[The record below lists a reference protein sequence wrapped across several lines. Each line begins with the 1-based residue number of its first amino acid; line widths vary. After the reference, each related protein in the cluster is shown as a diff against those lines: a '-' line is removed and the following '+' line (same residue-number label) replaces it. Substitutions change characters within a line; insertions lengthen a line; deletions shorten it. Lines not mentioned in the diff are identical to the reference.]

1 MRGVNGLRVD
11 VRDSGVWQK
20 TLTIEVPAEE
30 LDADFEA
37 VIEDYRRKASIPGFR
52 KGKVPRSVLEL
63 QFGHSLEHD
72 VLERAVKRSYESAVR
87 ESQLVPISYPEIEKI
102 SFDRG
107 KPLTFEAR
115 VEIKPEVTPR
125 NYEGLELPSRD
136 TDVPDEAV
144 EKALEDLRQRAAE
157 WVDADRP
164 ARAEDALLVDYA
176 RLSAKGKPVR
186 RSAQK
191 DALIELSASG
201 LLPEFQTH
209 LVGRKAG
216 DHVTFDVG
224 YPADFGNED
233 LRGRTVTFAV
243 QVKAVR
249 ERRVREL
256 NDQLA
261 VEVAGMRDLAELRA
275 RIRLNM
281 EGEARLALQR
291 EQDEALADQL
301 VEKNPFELPESMIN
315 EYLEDL
321 LQRLNREG
329 RELSEED
336 AERFRSEYRPHAEKR
351 LKRDLLLDA
360 LARVEDVQVT
370 EEEVDQAM
378 RAAAQGELNEAEI
391 ERLLRHE
398 GQRERVRSHLSERKT
413 MALLRERARPRS
425 LIVTS

>member
-1 MRGVNGLRVD
+1 M
-11 VRDSGVWQK
+11 
-20 TLTIEVPAEE
+20 
-30 LDADFEA
+30 
-37 VIEDYRRKASIPGFR
+37 
-52 KGKVPRSVLEL
+52 
-63 QFGHSLEHD
+63 
-72 VLERAVKRSYESAVR
+72 
-87 ESQLVPISYPEIEKI
+87 
-102 SFDRG
+102 
-107 KPLTFEAR
+107 
-115 VEIKPEVTPR
+115 
-125 NYEGLELPSRD
+125 
-136 TDVPDEAV
+136 
-144 EKALEDLRQRAAE
+144 
-157 WVDADRP
+157 
-164 ARAEDALLVDYA
+164 DYA

-186 RSAQK
+186 RSEQK

-301 VEKNPFELPESMIN
+301 VEKNP
-315 EYLEDL
+315 
-321 LQRLNREG
+321 
-329 RELSEED
+329 
-336 AERFRSEYRPHAEKR
+336 
-351 LKRDLLLDA
+351 
-360 LARVEDVQVT
+360 V
-370 EEEVDQAM
+370 
-378 RAAAQGELNEAEI
+378 RAAGI
-391 ERLLRHE
+391 DD
-398 GQRERVRSHLSERKT
+398 QRVSR
-413 MALLRERARPRS
+413 RPPAASKPRGAGAFGGGGGA
-425 LIVTS
+425 VP

>member
-1 MRGVNGLRVD
+1 MKVD

-20 TLTIEVPAEE
+20 TLTIEVPADE

-52 KGKVPRSVLEL
+52 KGKVPRNVLEQ

-87 ESQLVPISYPEIEKI
+87 ESRLEPISYPEIERI

-107 KPLTFEAR
+107 KPLTYEAK
-115 VEIKPEVTPR
+115 VEVKPDVTPK

-136 TDVPDEAV
+136 TEVPDEAV
-144 EKALEDLRQRAAE
+144 EKALEDLRERAAQ
-157 WVDADRP
+157 WVDVDRP
-164 ARAEDALLVDYA
+164 AQAEDALLVDYA
-176 RLSAKGKPVR
+176 RLNAKGKPVR
-186 RSAQK
+186 RSEQK
-191 DALIELSASG
+191 DAQIELSASG
-201 LLPEFQTH
+201 LLPEFKTH

-216 DHVTFDVG
+216 DRVTFDVA
-224 YPADFGNED
+224 YPADFGNEE
-233 LRGRTVTFAV
+233 LRGRAVTFAV
-243 QVKAVR
+243 EVKAVR

-281 EGEARLALQR
+281 EGESRLALQR

-301 VEKNPFELPESMIN
+301 VEKNPFELPESMVN

-329 RELSEED
+329 RELSDEE
-336 AERFRSEYRPHAEKR
+336 AERFRGEYRPHAEKR

-360 LARVEDVQVT
+360 LARVENVQVT
-370 EEEVDQAM
+370 EEEIDQAM
-378 RAAAQGELNEAEI
+378 RAAAQGELNEAET

-398 GQRERVRSHLSERKT
+398 GQRDRVRAHLSERKA

-425 LIVTS
+425 LIVTP

>member
-1 MRGVNGLRVD
+1 LRVD

-87 ESQLVPISYPEIEKI
+87 EVKLEPISFPEIDKI
-102 SFDRG
+102 TFDKG
-107 KPLTFEAR
+107 KPLSYEAK
-115 VEIKPEVTPR
+115 VEIRPDVTPK
-125 NYEGLELPSRD
+125 NYEGLELPTRD
-136 TDVPDEAV
+136 TEVPDEAV
-144 EKALEDLRQRAAE
+144 DKALEDLRERAAQ
-157 WVDADRP
+157 WIDVDRP
-164 ARAEDALLVDYA
+164 ANEGDALLVDYA
-176 RLSAKGKPVR
+176 RLNAKGKPVR
-186 RSAQK
+186 RTEQK
-191 DALIELSASG
+191 DAQIELSASG
-201 LLPEFQTH
+201 LLPEFKEH

-216 DHVTFDVG
+216 DHVTFDVQ
-224 YPADFGNED
+224 YPQEFGNEE

-243 QVKAVR
+243 QVKGVR
-249 ERRVREL
+249 ERRPREL

-281 EGEARLALQR
+281 EGESRLALQR
-291 EQDEALADQL
+291 EQDEALASQL
-301 VEKNPFELPESMIN
+301 VEKNPFELPESMVA

-329 RELSEED
+329 RELTAEET
-336 AERFRSEYRPHAEKR
+336 ERFRGEYRPHAEKR

-360 LARVEDVQVT
+360 LARVENIQVAD
-370 EEEVDQAM
+370 EEVDQAM
-378 RAAAQGELNEAEI
+378 RAAAEGEMNAAEI

-398 GQRERVRSHLSERKT
+398 EQRDRVRAHISERKAL
-413 MALLRERARPRS
+413 ALLRERAKSKS
-425 LIVTS
+425 LIVTP